1 MFKGTN
7 VFEFT
12 KLSFKTKY
20 NNAVVYSVNGNC
32 LFSRG
37 KQEKKLLKRFF
48 VYIYCELYLLRTI
61 LFLSINI
68 PPKIDD
74 FLRESSFTDGLL
86 FHWRIKTGGVL
97 IHR

>member
-1 MFKGTN
+1 MFKGTK

-37 KQEKKLLKRFF
+37 KQVQNKRFF
-48 VYIYCELYLLRTI
+48 VYIYCELYLLRPV

-74 FLRESSFTDGLL
+74 FLRES
-86 FHWRIKTGGVL
+86 
-97 IHR
+97 